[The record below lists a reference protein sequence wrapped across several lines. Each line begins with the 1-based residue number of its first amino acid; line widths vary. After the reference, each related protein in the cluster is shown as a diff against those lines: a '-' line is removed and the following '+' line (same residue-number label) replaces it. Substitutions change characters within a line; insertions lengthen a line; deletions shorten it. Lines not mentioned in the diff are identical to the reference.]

1 MLIPDV
7 AEVKAKPCCSASADT
22 AESRVWL
29 CQWTERELVNRPST
43 LNGRSAPSVV
53 FGWLLVGAPFTSSA
67 QAFRAVTLSCL
78 ATSPRRAPR
87 PSSTLPSAERGCS
100 PFASTLRPSYLP
112 KPDWHATDPSAACVR
127 PRRPQLAS
135 IAFSG
140 ECVEEELWLALR
152 ALPAAAASLLRLR
165 EPSTLSTED
174 GAPPRME
181 TALAQLNALPLHTA
195 LRDAQMAHA
204 RRLGPAPTSL
214 GAYAALLLAAS
225 AAFELDMVT
234 VLPRSAPII
243 RQSREAMVPP
253 LLDEIHWV
261 EAQLKL
267 MLQTQRN
274 DCCGCKA

>member
-1 MLIPDV
+1 MAAACASDRSVLCVSYSRRELGQSGDGHFSPIGGYDAASEMVLILDV
-7 AEVKAKPCCSASADT
+7 ARFKYPPHWAPLHDVWNAMCALDTSTGLPRGYALLSRYEPAEGAKALVYLTFGRERLQSVCKYF
-22 AESRVWL
+22 E
-29 CQWTERELVNRPST
+29 TE
-43 LNGRSAPSVV
+43 
-53 FGWLLVGAPFTSSA
+53 
-67 QAFRAVTLSCL
+67 
-78 ATSPRRAPR
+78 
-87 PSSTLPSAERGCS
+87 
-100 PFASTLRPSYLP
+100 
-112 KPDWHATDPSAACVR
+112 
-127 PRRPQLAS
+127 LAS

-243 RQSREAMVPP
+243 RQSREAIVPP